1 MYISIHFRYVQAMED
16 IIPTAE
22 DVVEAAHRLR
32 GWLIETPVLESDM
45 LNERIGTRVLVK
57 AECLQHAGS
66 FKIRGALN
74 RMLRLAHSERRN
86 GVVAY
91 SSGNHGQAV
100 ALAAK
105 WLGIS
110 ATVVMPADAPEIKQR
125 LTRRFGAEIVL
136 YDRYREDREQIA
148 TEIAEARGAAIVPP
162 FDHRDIV
169 AGQGTV
175 GLELANAARSR
186 KVKLGALYVP
196 CSGGGLT
203 AGCALALR
211 AAYPECSIIAVE
223 PEGYDDMALSLA
235 AGARRV
241 VSTQRSSICDALQAA
256 TPGAIP
262 FVVCKQLVTR
272 ASSIG
277 DAEVMR
283 AMALAASCFKLIVEP
298 SGAAALAAV
307 LERSHSTSDGIALVL
322 SGGNVDTTIWTQA
335 LAKYLDI

>member
-1 MYISIHFRYVQAMED
+1 MES
-16 IIPTAE
+16 IIPTAN
-22 DVVEAAHRLR
+22 DVVEAAQRLR
-32 GWLIETPVLESDM
+32 GWLIETPVLESEM
-45 LNERIGTRVLVK
+45 LNERVGTRVLVK
-57 AECLQHAGS
+57 AECLQHTGS

-105 WLGIS
+105 WLGVA
-110 ATVVMPADAPEIKQR
+110 ATVVMPADAPEIKKRQ
-125 LTRRFGAEIVL
+125 TGRFGAEIVL
-136 YDRYREDREQIA
+136 YDRCRQDREQIA
-148 TEIAEARGAAIVPP
+148 TEIADARGAVLVPP
-162 FDHRDIV
+162 FDHSDVV
-169 AGQGTV
+169 AGQGTL
-175 GLELANAARSR
+175 GLELAAVARSR
-186 KVKLGALYVP
+186 RLKLGAVYIP

-211 AAYPECSIIAVE
+211 AVYPECSIVAVE
-223 PEGYDDMALSLA
+223 PDGFDDMAQSLA

-241 VSTQRSSICDALQAA
+241 VGAQRSSICDALQAA

-262 FVVCKQLVTR
+262 FAVCKQLLVG
-272 ASSIG
+272 ASSVG

-283 AMALAASCFKLIVEP
+283 AMALAANYFKLIVEP

-307 LERSHSTSDGIALVL
+307 LGRSHDTSEAIALVL
-322 SGGNVDTTIWTQA
+322 SGGNVDTAVWTQA
-335 LAKYLDI
+335 LAKYADI